1 MLMKNIS
8 EQSER
13 TREQLLDAA
22 EALFVEQG
30 FDNVS
35 VRTIIREAG
44 QKNQSVLQ
52 YHFGSRDG
60 LIRAI
65 QARRIAQLEQ
75 RRAKIVREALHRD
88 PTLGLREACALMI
101 KAPFIL
107 CREDKSFRH
116 FVGEFGQRLI
126 ASGEL
131 ISVALAQPD
140 SSSQFQLRDIL
151 WRGMSHLGDKLL
163 KEMRLENMSSLV
175 LLSISRRA
183 RAGGSFRG
191 RRADLFFHNLA
202 DTMAAM
208 LLAPASADTLEF
220 VDPR

>member
-1 MLMKNIS
+1 MPTNNVS

-22 EALFVEQG
+22 ESLFVENG

-52 YHFGSRDG
+52 YHFGNRDG

-65 QARRIAQLEQ
+65 QDRRIAQLEQ
-75 RRAKIVREALHRD
+75 RRAKVVREALHAN
-88 PTLGLREACALMI
+88 PTLDLREACALLI

-107 CREDKSFRH
+107 CREDKSFRQ

-140 SSSQFQLRDIL
+140 SSSQSQLRDIL
-151 WRGMSHLGDKLL
+151 WRGMNHLGDKLL
-163 KEMRLENMSSLV
+163 KEMRLENMSSFV

-191 RRADLFFHNLA
+191 RRAELFVSNLTDL
-202 DTMAAM
+202 MAAM
-208 LLAPASADTLEF
+208 LLAPASPDTLEIIESK
-220 VDPR
+220 